1 MKNFWPPR
9 SKAKGFLI
17 KSFTRKYRKDIP
29 GLSVPKISNQFLAKS
44 NYKEINE
51 DCNNIKISTLNR
63 EKKHWANRDFS
74 EYKQAA

>member
-17 KSFTRKYRKDIP
+17 QSFARKYNERTSS
-29 GLSVPKISNQFLAKS
+29 LSTQKISNQFSANRIYEDINKDYDNTTISKLS
-44 NYKEINE
+44 IRKE
-51 DCNNIKISTLNR
+51 
-63 EKKHWANRDFS
+63 HWANRDFS